1 MGATKTVLTAQQFDN
16 YPFEEDKRY
25 ELDEGELI
33 EMTRPTYKHNRVLGH
48 LFVELSI
55 YLRGRRIGEALI
67 SENLYALSP
76 HTRRSPDVA
85 VILGD
90 HREEL
95 KNANV
100 IPIIPDIVAE
110 ILSPS
115 ETPRMI
121 HRKLKQYFAA
131 GVKEVWLIDPDVK
144 EIEIWKG
151 PSLPDPVLAAGDVL
165 SSTLLRLRATA
176 RRTIRL
182 NHSHGF
188 TTFTP
193 QCSKSPVLRVAIAA
207 P

>member
-1 MGATKTVLTAQQFDN
+1 MGATKTVLTAQEFDN

-33 EMTRPTYKHNRVLGH
+33 EMTRPTYKHNRVLRK
-48 LFVELSI
+48 LIVEMDL
-55 YLRGRRIGEALI
+55 YFRQNPIGEVLI

-76 HTRRSPDVA
+76 NTRRAPDVA

-90 HREEL
+90 RHEEL
-95 KNANV
+95 KNAKV
-100 IPIIPDIVAE
+100 IPIVPEIAAE
-110 ILSPS
+110 VLSPS

-151 PSLPDPVLAAGDVL
+151 PSLPDPVLAAGDML
-165 SSTLLRLRATA
+165 TSALLPNFALP
-176 RRTIRL
+176 L
-182 NHSHGF
+182 EELFG
-188 TTFTP
+188 
-193 QCSKSPVLRVAIAA
+193 
-207 P
+207 

>member
-1 MGATKTVLTAQQFDN
+1 MSAAKTVLTAQEFDN

-33 EMTRPTYKHNRVLGH
+33 EMTRPTYKHNRVLRK
-48 LFVELSI
+48 LLVEMAL
-55 YLRGRRIGEALI
+55 YFRTNPIGEVLV

-76 HTRRSPDVA
+76 NTRRAPDVA

-90 HREEL
+90 RYEEL
-95 KNANV
+95 KDAKV
-100 IPIIPDIVAE
+100 IPIIPEIAAE
-110 ILSPS
+110 VLSPS

-151 PSLPDPVLAAGDVL
+151 PSLPDPLLSSSDVLA
-165 SSTLLRLRATA
+165 STLLP
-176 RRTIRL
+176 
-182 NHSHGF
+182 GF
-188 TTFTP
+188 ALPLEELF
-193 QCSKSPVLRVAIAA
+193 A
-207 P
+207 